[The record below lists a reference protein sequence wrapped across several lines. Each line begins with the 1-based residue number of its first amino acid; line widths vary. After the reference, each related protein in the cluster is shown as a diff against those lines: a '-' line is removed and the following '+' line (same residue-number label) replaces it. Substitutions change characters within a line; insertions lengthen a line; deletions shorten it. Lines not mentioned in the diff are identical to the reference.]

1 MANQISCYEIGA
13 KPGTAFDYNDWQM
26 ELFFQTLT
34 LKAWGR
40 GLGRENFTLT
50 EANTELLQRTLA
62 EPIGCEDGPTWLYY
76 GLKGAAA
83 PALPLPLPLLLL
95 PCPVSLLLVSCAAL
109 APAPAALSLLP
120 CPLSPRVFLRQS
132 RPTKLG
138 SDSGRVGGSARDLE
152 PRLCAARPALPP
164 QRQLGRAAADQPGA
178 RAAGHHRPP
187 AALAAPCGKA
197 PKHPLPKKPHQ
208 TQNPSRFP

>member
-1 MANQISCYEIGA
+1 MRARLPACGWLSCGVWGAAGFKDRNITWRHMANQISCYEIGA

-83 PALPLPLPLLLL
+83 PALPLPLLLL
-95 PCPVSLLLVSCAAL
+95 PCPVSPRLLLASCPCPCPCC
-109 APAPAALSLLP
+109 PAPAVLPLLP
-120 CPLSPRVFLRQS
+120 CPPFPACPPSPVPTDKNGFGFGQGRWVGSGSRTATLR
-132 RPTKLG
+132 G
-138 SDSGRVGGSARDLE
+138 SACSTSTTAAGTGGS
-152 PRLCAARPALPP
+152 
-164 QRQLGRAAADQPGA
+164 
-178 RAAGHHRPP
+178 
-187 AALAAPCGKA
+187 
-197 PKHPLPKKPHQ
+197 
-208 TQNPSRFP
+208 